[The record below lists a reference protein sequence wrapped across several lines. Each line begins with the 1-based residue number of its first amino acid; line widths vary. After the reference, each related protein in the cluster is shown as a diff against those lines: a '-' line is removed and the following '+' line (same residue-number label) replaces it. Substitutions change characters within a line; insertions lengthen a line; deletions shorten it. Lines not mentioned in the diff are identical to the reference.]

1 MSEPS
6 PLFLPEHMLRQQS
19 EPPPPYMRR
28 EPERLIFPHCP
39 PKLQQRMVE
48 YGIELPD
55 FAPVFD
61 RVFVYPLERT
71 GQPETTAGGIVLPET
86 TRHRLGAQRGVLVGA
101 GPKAIE
107 QLYSHGV
114 SLGDI
119 VISARLSPWER
130 SYASSAGNIHRV
142 LVLRAEDLVGSEDL
156 KVAYD
161 RGELRLEMDETGHVQ
176 LADRERIDPEET
188 KETR

>member
-1 MSEPS
+1 MSAELVHGRPTVVI
-6 PLFLPEHMLRQQS
+6 PPEKMV
-19 EPPPPYMRR
+19 
-28 EPERLIFPHCP
+28 FPHQP
-39 PKLQQRMVE
+39 PKLRQRMNE

-71 GQPETTAGGIVLPET
+71 GQPEMTAGGIHLAEST
-86 TRHRLGAQRGVLVGA
+86 KARLGAQRGVLVAA

-114 SLGDI
+114 SLGDV

-130 SYASSAGNIHRV
+130 SYAARTGLTDDAGKPLVRIHRV
-142 LVLRAEDLVGSEDL
+142 LVLRAADIVGSEDL
-156 KVAYD
+156 REAYEA
-161 RGELRLEMDETGHVQ
+161 GALVLEMDSNGHVE
-176 LADRERIDPEET
+176 LAERARIDPDDNQEGM
-188 KETR
+188 